1 LAAHADVNARNA
13 FGKTPLMTAA
23 QFNQL
28 DAVRQFLQA
37 GAAVD
42 ATTDAPS
49 AIAGNNPAEAG
60 NLAGGCGDY
69 AITHGART
77 TLIYA
82 AANASLPV
90 IKALLAA
97 GADKSLKDSRGRTAL
112 EYLQGKGPVPANPL
126 LKGTDLAEAI
136 RLLSN

>member
-1 LAAHADVNARNA
+1 VYAVYAR
-13 FGKTPLMTAA
+13 FRHCHRL
-23 QFNQL
+23 
-28 DAVRQFLQA
+28 
-37 GAAVD
+37 
-42 ATTDAPS
+42 
-49 AIAGNNPAEAG
+49 
-60 NLAGGCGDY
+60 
-69 AITHGART
+69 GAR
-77 TLIYA
+77 
-82 AANASLPV
+82 PV